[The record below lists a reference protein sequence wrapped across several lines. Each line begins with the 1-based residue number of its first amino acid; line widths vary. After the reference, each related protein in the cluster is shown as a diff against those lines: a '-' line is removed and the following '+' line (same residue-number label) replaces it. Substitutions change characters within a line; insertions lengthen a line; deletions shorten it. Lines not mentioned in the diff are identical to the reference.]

1 MQFPAAEM
9 GGLEL
14 RSAVVVC
21 RRGDSGRPVAFGDL
35 DWAGVVD
42 CTGEDVGVEG
52 FGLLRLVRVAGGRLD
67 G

>member
-1 MQFPAAEM
+1 MQFPAAEV

-14 RSAVVVC
+14 LGAVVVC
-21 RRGDSGRPVAFGDL
+21 GGGSSGRPVAFGDL

-42 CTGEDVGVEG
+42 CTGEDVGVEW